1 MKIFFLMRNSVH
13 LRNYQSLVRAL
24 ATGGHQILLGFIK
37 VDQICP
43 EAVIADL
50 AKECPRINYIIFPKR
65 IWLWRKPADFIRTLQ
80 TYIRFLDR
88 RYKDS
93 HKLRE
98 RADSLL
104 PGFVRNLVKM
114 IVGNN
119 DTKRWS
125 FIYFLRRIENA
136 IPLDSF
142 IVKFLKDLQPDVF
155 LITPLIDLHAKQ
167 LDWLKCAKSRCIK
180 SGLCVSSWDNL
191 SNKSLIQTEPDAV
204 FVWNEIQQREAVE
217 LHQIPASKVVITGA
231 QCYDRLFAHQPST
244 LKEEFFAKVG
254 FTEQGDYLLYLC
266 SSKFIAPHEIDFI
279 REWIMRLKKSN
290 DPVLNRIGVLVRPH
304 PQNATQWRDVD
315 LSGYDNVAVYPR
327 DGANPIR
334 GNTFDDF
341 FDSIYHSVAAVGI
354 NTSSMIESGILN
366 KPAFT
371 ILSPKFHHA
380 QNGTLHFQHL
390 VKGGFLNVSGSLDEH
405 VEQLGRVLA
414 DPKAYQVRISV
425 FIQNF
430 VRPHGIAV
438 ECTPLFVKAIED
450 LERKATTTSIEKF
463 GTDLIVR
470 ILLFP
475 WAGLSY
481 AYKKSSKI
489 LSGYQTSS
497 QSNFLFRR
505 NSKNIPGKSANT

>member
-1 MKIFFLMRNSVH
+1 MNIFFLMRNSGY
-13 LRNYQSLVRAL
+13 LRNYEPLVRAL
-24 ATGGHQILLGFIK
+24 VTGGHHVLLGFIK
-37 VDQICP
+37 VDEIFP
-43 EAVIADL
+43 EATIADL

-65 IWLWRKPADFIRTLQ
+65 IWLWRKPADFIRILQ
-80 TYIRFLDR
+80 TYARFLDR

-93 HKLRE
+93 HKLRA

-104 PGFVRNLVKM
+104 PGFVRNFVKM

-136 IPLDSF
+136 IPLDPF
-142 IVKFLKDLQPDVF
+142 IVKYLKDLQPDIF

-167 LDWLKCAKSRCIK
+167 LDWLKCAKSLCIK

-191 SNKSLIQTEPDAV
+191 SNKSLIQLEPDAV
-204 FVWNEIQQREAVE
+204 FVWNEIQHREAVE
-217 LHQIPASKVVITGA
+217 LHKIPASKVVVTGA

-244 LKEEFFAKVG
+244 LKEEFVAKVG
-254 FTEQGDYLLYLC
+254 FKEQGDYLLYVC

-290 DPVLNRIGVLVRPH
+290 DPVLNRMGVLVRPH
-304 PQNATQWRDVD
+304 PQNATKWRGVD
-315 LSGYDNVAVYPR
+315 LSGYDNVVVYPR
-327 DGANPIR
+327 VGANPIR
-334 GNTFDDF
+334 GNAFDDF
-341 FDSIYHSVAAVGI
+341 FDSIYHSVATVGI
-354 NTSSMIESGILN
+354 NTSAMIESGILN
-366 KPAFT
+366 KPVFT
-371 ILSPKFHHA
+371 ILSPQFHNT

-390 VKGGFLNVSGSLDEH
+390 VKTGFLNVSGSLDEH
-405 VEQLGRVLA
+405 IKQLGRVLA
-414 DPKAYQVRISV
+414 DHKAYQERIRV
-425 FIQNF
+425 FVQSF

-438 ECTPLFVKAIED
+438 ESTPIFVKAIEN
-450 LERKATTTSIEKF
+450 LERKAVTTSIEKF
-463 GTDLIVR
+463 EMDLIVR

-475 WAGLSY
+475 WACLSY

-497 QSNFLFRR
+497 
-505 NSKNIPGKSANT
+505 